1 MPGISFIN
9 GLMLAGLGALAIP
22 ILIHLLL
29 KRKQRRLRFSTLRFF
44 TRQEEQSS
52 RRRRLRHWLLLAL
65 RLLIVLLL
73 VLAFARPFLTES
85 HSARAAQNRR
95 QVIFLLDRSASLQA
109 TENGVARWS
118 EARQHIRNALG
129 TLQPDDRV
137 ALVACGARA
146 EVVSGFAPPA
156 SVAALLAD
164 IEPTF
169 AAANLGDGLQQVLRL
184 LDAGVAGL
192 ASTVY
197 VVSDLQRIACRKL
210 AAVPLPPEVEVKVL
224 SVGDVLSPN
233 VAITELQ
240 AGTGEGRPAQAV
252 ITSFADEDLPALA
265 WTLAVDGKT
274 IASRSLA
281 LKAGAATNVTVPLPR
296 LAPGWHT
303 VVAAL
308 ETPDALAVDN
318 RRHAAWFVPEPTRAL
333 VVESR
338 PDARLF
344 AQESFFVVSAL
355 DPGQGGTNA
364 VATAYAV
371 SQRTPVELASQLSRA
386 SGAARY
392 DLVIVPALAQLPPGS
407 GEALAAFVREGGGLV
422 LFLGEGLSAN
432 RCQAELGTLLPA
444 ELGKIEASAEAY
456 AGWRIGEYDPD
467 TPALAPFRRPHTGDL
482 RIPQFTRRYRLS
494 PLPGAATLASF
505 DDGVPLL
512 LTRTVGRGKV
522 ALVNTTADARWS
534 DWPKHK
540 TFVPW
545 LHALGQD
552 IAARAGHEPATEP
565 LSLTVGEECDLA
577 PGTAAKRASY
587 RLRAPDGRETNLT
600 ADDQGR
606 LPDADLTAPGVY
618 TLCRPD
624 GAELRR
630 VAVNVPAVESD
641 LAAMLP
647 AEFHQQL
654 ARTSTPR
661 TQTLSAALFPPPGRR
676 RELSSLLLVGALVL
690 LGWELLVANRT
701 SA

>member
-44 TRQEEQSS
+44 TRQEEKSS

-265 WTLAVDGKT
+265 WTDRK
-274 IASRSLA
+274 S
-281 LKAGAATNVTVPLPR
+281 
-296 LAPGWHT
+296 
-303 VVAAL
+303 VV
-308 ETPDALAVDN
+308 
-318 RRHAAWFVPEPTRAL
+318 
-333 VVESR
+333 
-338 PDARLF
+338 
-344 AQESFFVVSAL
+344 
-355 DPGQGGTNA
+355 
-364 VATAYAV
+364 
-371 SQRTPVELASQLSRA
+371 
-386 SGAARY
+386 
-392 DLVIVPALAQLPPGS
+392 
-407 GEALAAFVREGGGLV
+407 
-422 LFLGEGLSAN
+422 
-432 RCQAELGTLLPA
+432 
-444 ELGKIEASAEAY
+444 
-456 AGWRIGEYDPD
+456 
-467 TPALAPFRRPHTGDL
+467 
-482 RIPQFTRRYRLS
+482 
-494 PLPGAATLASF
+494 
-505 DDGVPLL
+505 
-512 LTRTVGRGKV
+512 
-522 ALVNTTADARWS
+522 
-534 DWPKHK
+534 
-540 TFVPW
+540 
-545 LHALGQD
+545 
-552 IAARAGHEPATEP
+552 
-565 LSLTVGEECDLA
+565 
-577 PGTAAKRASY
+577 
-587 RLRAPDGRETNLT
+587 
-600 ADDQGR
+600 
-606 LPDADLTAPGVY
+606 
-618 TLCRPD
+618 
-624 GAELRR
+624 
-630 VAVNVPAVESD
+630 
-641 LAAMLP
+641 
-647 AEFHQQL
+647 
-654 ARTSTPR
+654 
-661 TQTLSAALFPPPGRR
+661 
-676 RELSSLLLVGALVL
+676 
-690 LGWELLVANRT
+690 
-701 SA
+701 